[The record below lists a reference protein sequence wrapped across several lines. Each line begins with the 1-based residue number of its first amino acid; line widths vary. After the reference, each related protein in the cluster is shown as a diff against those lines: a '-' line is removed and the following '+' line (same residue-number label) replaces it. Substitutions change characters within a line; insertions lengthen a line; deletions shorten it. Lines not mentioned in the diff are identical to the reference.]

1 MQASDTHIYKTCRQ
15 ILVDDLRRKGI
26 TDKQVLVAIRQ
37 VPRHAFM
44 DDRFVRFAYQDDA
57 FPIAAGQTI
66 SQPYTVAFQTQILDI
81 QKGDK
86 VLEIGTGSGYQCAVL
101 LELTSSVFSIERQ
114 KILYESASKRLKEL
128 GYAPHLRY
136 GDGHEGWPE
145 EAPFD
150 KILITAA
157 AHEIPPLLLK
167 QLKIGGRLV
176 MPVGGAYTQK
186 MTLAEKISD
195 TEFTFTEHGGFVFV
209 PLLKGKI

>member
-1 MQASDTHIYKTCRQ
+1 MQASDTHIYKTFRQ
-15 ILVDDLRRKGI
+15 MLVENLKTKGI
-26 TDKQVLVAIRQ
+26 TSKRVLEAMRQ

-44 DDRFVRFAYQDDA
+44 DDRFIRFAYQDDA

-66 SQPYTVAFQTQILDI
+66 SQPYTVAFQTQLLDI
-81 QKGDK
+81 QKNDK

-101 LELTSSVFSIERQ
+101 LEITSSVFSIERQ
-114 KILYESASKRLKEL
+114 KILYESASKQLKEL
-128 GYAPHLRY
+128 GYAPHLLY

-157 AHEIPPLLLK
+157 AHEIPLRLLE
-167 QLKIGGRLV
+167 QLKIGGKLV
-176 MPVGGAYTQK
+176 MPVGGTYTQK

-195 TEFTFTEHGGFVFV
+195 TEFIFTEHGGFVFV
-209 PLLKGKI
+209 PLLKGKV